1 MGQYNKKYRENPDA
15 WKKEPFTVKELPY
28 EKLNRHK
35 KGVIKMVSRY
45 YRYHDIETL
54 FYELDR
60 LQFCNME
67 TAIRVAEEAGELP
80 EETIQELKNME
91 EIIMKSTLTH
101 EDNLR
106 MIEMYNAGVIRDDI
120 GKAFGLNADQ
130 IYKRLWYLKKQEKYK
145 DLFKA
150 VPETKAEQNT
160 PTAETETPTTEP
172 DTPTEEKTETVEE
185 AETAEDQTAEEPT
198 KNNTE
203 PDPEEPEQIE
213 DTTQPKEVRLLKL
226 SGKGKLLATGAGMV
240 LIDGN
245 DAAKRLTDELRRH
258 IGNSFYAEI
267 EITVRKAEQKDV
279 FVCEVEE

>member
-1 MGQYNKKYRENPDA
+1 MGRYNKKYRENPDA

-35 KGVIKMVSRY
+35 KSVIKMVSRY
-45 YRYHDIETL
+45 YRSYGIEKL

-60 LQFCNME
+60 LQFCNIE

-185 AETAEDQTAEEPT
+185 AETAE
-198 KNNTE
+198 
-203 PDPEEPEQIE
+203 EPEQIE
-213 DTTQPKEVRLLKL
+213 DTTQPEEVRLLKL

-245 DAAKRLTDELRRH
+245 DVAKRLTDELRRH